1 MHTFSS
7 LVAFFVFLGSL
18 MESNAQ
24 MTSPHHIALLG
35 KAQLATIEV
44 NPTHWQVPP
53 ELSQEQ
59 IIVAM
64 TILAEARG
72 EGNAGMY
79 AVAACIKVRAQE
91 RKLAYHDVCLPP
103 WEFSRWN
110 KNDPNRKKMA
120 SFLKLPQARYALR
133 LATNMKKINTKFIG
147 HANHYM
153 TIKLWKT
160 GKVKWARGKKPVA
173 FAGHHAFFKL

>member
-1 MHTFSS
+1 MHNFSS

-79 AVAACIKVRAQE
+79 AVAACIKV
-91 RKLAYHDVCLPP
+91 
-103 WEFSRWN
+103 
-110 KNDPNRKKMA
+110 
-120 SFLKLPQARYALR
+120 
-133 LATNMKKINTKFIG
+133 
-147 HANHYM
+147 
-153 TIKLWKT
+153 
-160 GKVKWARGKKPVA
+160 
-173 FAGHHAFFKL
+173 